1 MDLNPINKKL
11 NKVDLKL
18 KTTIKTGLIG
28 LAICLF
34 FSSQTFAKSWTL
46 TPKSDVGFEIKSMG
60 LTVVKAKFNQVQS
73 SMQFDAKAPQN
84 ASTHLVMD
92 VESLSFNKPLLKHMI
107 LGEDLFYVE
116 KYKTVSFKSIQ
127 FKDLGNGKY
136 NVLGNLTL
144 RGVTKPVIFETT
156 FKSSL
161 SNDNLLEVQAF
172 AVINRSDFGMRKG
185 IAGVGEKVNLHL
197 SGHCEVN

>member
-1 MDLNPINKKL
+1 MYLNPINKKL

-127 FKDLGNGKY
+127 F
-136 NVLGNLTL
+136 
-144 RGVTKPVIFETT
+144 ETT

>member
-1 MDLNPINKKL
+1 
-11 NKVDLKL
+11 
-18 KTTIKTGLIG
+18 LI
-28 LAICLF
+28 
-34 FSSQTFAKSWTL
+34 SQSFARSWTL

-73 SMQFDAKAPQN
+73 TMQFDAKAPQN

-92 VESLSFNKPLLKHMI
+92 VESLSFSKPLFKHMI

-116 KYKTVSFKSIQ
+116 KYKTVIFKSIQ

-136 NVLGNLTL
+136 NVLGHLTL

-156 FKSSL
+156 FKPSM
-161 SNDNLLEVQAF
+161 SNANLLDVQAS
-172 AVINRSDFGMRKG
+172 AVINRSDFGMKKG
-185 IAGVGEKVNLHL
+185 IAGVGDKVNLHL
-197 SGHCEVN
+197 SGQCEMN